1 MPPGSSWVDETGTIG
16 GLAETIK
23 LANKQIA
30 EGATKRETLA
40 DNQWLYQS
48 QISLRTIAL
57 YKQMIADHPK
67 QSA

>member
-16 GLAETIK
+16 GLAKTIK

-40 DNQWLYQS
+40 DNSWLYQS
-48 QISLRTIAL
+48 QISQKTIAL
-57 YKQMIADHPK
+57 YKRMIAAHAK
-67 QSA
+67 